1 MFIKTILAY
10 TYILLSFISLLILYI
25 LKCKYNIDFFDKFL
39 FINYDEIDHNNI
51 EIYTYYITHFIVF
64 FVYGILFGI
73 NNYRIMILKIIIY
86 EFLLYLVKF
95 CDLRNIDIK
104 SKKFKYILY
113 GYISSVIISIFSY
126 YLGTLISNYIYNNI
140 FNFNNKLN
148 IDIKFSKIK
157 K

>member
-148 IDIKFSKIK
+148 IYIKFNKIK

>member
-39 FINYDEIDHNNI
+39 FINYDKIDPNNI
-51 EIYTYYITHFIVF
+51 EIYTYYITHFIIF

-73 NNYRIMILKIIIY
+73 KNYPIMIFKIIIY

-104 SKKFKYILY
+104 SKKFKYIIY

-126 YLGTLISNYIYNNI
+126 YLGTLISNYIYNKV

-148 IDIKFSKIK
+148 INIKFNKIK

>member
-10 TYILLSFISLLILYI
+10 TYILISFLSLLILYI

-39 FINYDEIDHNNI
+39 FINYDKIDPKNI
-51 EIYTYYITHFIVF
+51 EIYTYYITHFIIF

-73 NNYRIMILKIIIY
+73 KNYPIMIFKIIIY

-95 CDLRNIDIK
+95 CDIRNVDIK
-104 SKKFKYILY
+104 DEKFKYIIY
-113 GYISSVIISIFSY
+113 GYISSVIISLFSY

-140 FNFNNKLN
+140 FNLNNKLN
-148 IDIKFSKIK
+148 INIKFSKIK

>member
-10 TYILLSFISLLILYI
+10 TYILTSFLSLLILYI

-39 FINYDEIDHNNI
+39 FINYDKIDPKNI
-51 EIYTYYITHFIVF
+51 EIYTYYITHFIIF

-73 NNYRIMILKIIIY
+73 KNYPIMIFKIIIY
-86 EFLLYLVKF
+86 KFLLYLIKY
-95 CDLRNIDIK
+95 CDIRNVDIK
-104 SKKFKYILY
+104 DEKFKYIIY
-113 GYISSVIISIFSY
+113 GYISSVIISLFSY

-140 FNFNNKLN
+140 FNLNNKLN
-148 IDIKFSKIK
+148 INIKFSKIK

>member
-1 MFIKTILAY
+1 MFIKTILVY

-39 FINYDEIDHNNI
+39 FINYDEIDPNNI
-51 EIYTYYITHFIVF
+51 EIYTYYITHFIIF

-73 NNYRIMILKIIIY
+73 KNYPIMILKIIIY

-104 SKKFKYILY
+104 SKKFKYIIY

-126 YLGTLISNYIYNNI
+126 YLGTLISNYIYNKI

-148 IDIKFSKIK
+148 INIKFNKIK

>member
-39 FINYDEIDHNNI
+39 FINYDEIDYNNI